1 MTEMTSPMT
10 KICQMQMTKAC
21 QMQMTKICQM
31 KLKTIFFS
39 KWEQDFEFN
48 NNDHDDDF
56 FKELPKLFEDD
67 EKIGDKTTKIF
78 QKWLNPSQ
86 RKKHTLKQSS
96 KN

>member
-48 NNDHDDDF
+48 NDDHDDDF
-56 FKELPKLFEDD
+56 FKELPKL
-67 EKIGDKTTKIF
+67 TKIF
-78 QKWLNPSQ
+78 QKWLNLSQ